1 MSFVGGF
8 ALVACDQ
15 SFGADKVAS
24 QCICLGRGS
33 ESWRGKRKERE
44 KEKEKEKERKG
55 DINLER
61 LIIFNW
67 AICNLWMVGHGKLKI
82 DKREREREG
91 KGNGK

>member
-44 KEKEKEKERKG
+44 REKEKEKEKERKG

-67 AICNLWMVGHGKLKI
+67 AIWMVGHGKLKI
-82 DKREREREG
+82 DKREREG